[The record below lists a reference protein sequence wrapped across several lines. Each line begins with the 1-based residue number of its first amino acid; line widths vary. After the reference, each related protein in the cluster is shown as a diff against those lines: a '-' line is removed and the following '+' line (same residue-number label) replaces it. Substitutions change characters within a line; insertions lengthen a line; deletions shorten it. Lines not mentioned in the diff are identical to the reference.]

1 MNIKYFIIFS
11 SMCLYF
17 CVASF
22 TNEQLDDIYDAVKEY
37 AIATASL
44 RARFCL
50 IQNRVEMKQKIL
62 QDTTSSDAVNFG
74 SIKKPLEMNQKILE
88 DTTSSDAV
96 NFGSFKKPL
105 EMNQKILED
114 TKASDPLVFGLIEKY
129 EESNH
134 NLLEANQSIDLIF
147 NDFPDIRL
155 PIEEFNEKM
164 NNIKELLNISNLTD
178 EILDEIYSTL
188 REDAANNSIKFYI
201 FEKLIEDPERVIGFK
216 IEKIPDI
223 YMSKEELK
231 KIMNAKIENL
241 TEEHHQRIFE
251 KIIHRS
257 KGCVTKLSIQGYLY
271 TKTIGSNDILS
282 IQEIEYGTKS
292 LPSDIHM
299 SKEKFKELM
308 QAKIKNLTKEQIE
321 KIYAAVQKDNKGCV
335 TKLSVKNYLHK
346 KSIEWKHI
354 ISKQEIEYLTKS
366 LPSDI
371 SMSKEVFQE
380 SMKTIIRDLTN
391 KQLEKMYDVVQK
403 DDKGY
408 VTKLSVEHYLH
419 KKSIEWKYIPSK
431 QEIEYLTK
439 DLPSVAC
446 LTKSRFKDEIKKDEI
461 LEEIYAGAQSYLAN
475 DLKPLSE
482 WLKSGTFY
490 RSTIIQGVLD
500 YINKEEL
507 ASEHKSKLSSITNE
521 QLMDVTET
529 LPEDIRMSKKELK
542 ELIKK
547 PKFTDAQLN
556 DIYDAVLKDAKS
568 SYPVKVCIIEK
579 FEDRKHVLLE
589 SHLTCSQF
597 PDIRL
602 PKEEFE
608 KSMRL
613 NKFDLPDMIL
623 DEIYYTLQKDAAENL
638 VCQLYITE
646 RNLAQNKVPKIDIG
660 FKTEKIPN
668 ISMSEQKFQ
677 ETMKTIIRDLTDK
690 QLKTL
695 YEVVQKDD
703 KGYVTKLSVEDYLRK
718 KSIGSKH
725 ILSEREI
732 EYVTKK
738 LPSDIRMSKVEF
750 KEIVN
755 KQSFKFTDVQLDF
768 VYNATKRHVDELY
781 KAANEYGEK
790 VDRDYIER
798 YLADNLSKYN
808 GLTIYR
814 VQDVVNDLPPAK
826 HLMSISEF
834 IDKFDYGL
842 FTSRG

>member
-22 TNEQLDDIYDAVKEY
+22 TNEQLDDMYDAIEEY
-37 AIATASL
+37 AIATASVQ
-44 RARFCL
+44 ARFCL
-50 IQNRVEMKQKIL
+50 IENRVEMKQKIL
-62 QDTTSSDAVNFG
+62 QDTKSSDAVNFG
-74 SIKKPLEMNQKILE
+74 LIKKPLGMKQKI
-88 DTTSSDAV
+88 S
-96 NFGSFKKPL
+96 
-105 EMNQKILED
+105 ED
-114 TKASDPLVFGLIEKY
+114 TKALDALFSGIIKKY
-129 EESNH
+129 EELNQ
-134 NLLEANQSIDLIF
+134 NLIEANQSIDLIF

-155 PIEEFNEKM
+155 PIEEFKEKM

>member
-155 PIEEFNEKM
+155 PIEEFKEKM